1 MAGEAP
7 LLDLEVSILQR
18 GREHKWLL
26 RELGENFVNGSDP
39 KLRNRRTDVPI
50 HLYVVLYTFQFPCSS
65 KSSLQGLLRNL
76 PPPPQISLRD
86 TPLDGI
92 FRHAT
97 QRHLHL
103 YRPWSY
109 FLAAQC

>member
-39 KLRNRRTDVPI
+39 MLRNRRTDVPT
-50 HLYVVLYTFQFPCSS
+50 HLYVVLYTFQFLVLPN
-65 KSSLQGLLRNL
+65 LL
-76 PPPPQISLRD
+76 SW
-86 TPLDGI
+86 
-92 FRHAT
+92 A
-97 QRHLHL
+97 
-103 YRPWSY
+103 
-109 FLAAQC
+109 C